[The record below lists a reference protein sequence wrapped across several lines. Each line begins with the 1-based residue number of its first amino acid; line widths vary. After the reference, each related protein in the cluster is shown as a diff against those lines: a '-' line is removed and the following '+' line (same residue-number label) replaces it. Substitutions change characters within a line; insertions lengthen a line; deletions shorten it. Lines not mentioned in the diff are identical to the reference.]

1 MVLALR
7 YEVTWTKPESCH
19 RGKRGGSLRGSDGGG
34 STRVVSCT
42 SLRSLRIHG
51 YTRPPAAT
59 VTLHRSIDR
68 AYHQS
73 NVSLRHAWVAH
84 RHRSERP
91 IQRTPPSR
99 SLAGPRPRPRHDHL
113 YSSSSSPHTVR
124 LTVAA
129 SKGGEATI
137 PSHTPPRRVRHPAPR
152 FDLISATGSSRS
164 LALPPVVPRLHHASS
179 CRPPPSFVPAP
190 PPPLSVIRRD
200 I

>member
-1 MVLALR
+1 MP
-7 YEVTWTKPESCH
+7 Y
-19 RGKRGGSLRGSDGGG
+19 
-34 STRVVSCT
+34 
-42 SLRSLRIHG
+42 
-51 YTRPPAAT
+51 
-59 VTLHRSIDR
+59 
-68 AYHQS
+68 QS

-91 IQRTPPSR
+91 IQRTPPPSR

-129 SKGGEATI
+129 SKGGEATT

-152 FDLISATGSSRS
+152 FDLISAIGSSRS

-190 PPPLSVIRRD
+190 PPPFISHQERYLMAHEPLSRRSARWRRPTGRPWCRRASSAPLPPHSCSSAPTSPTPWRPP
-200 I
+200 